1 MLPFKRRFILHG
13 KISHNINAMGQ
24 KVCKS
29 IYSLSAVAVTAFFVT
44 LFWSCSIDT
53 VEEQLGA
60 CRIIPVVTVN
70 PVVETSAGAVTT
82 GVFAHLP
89 ADSELGLTI
98 QSADGRY
105 SHTWMPLTDFRTD
118 EPFRPGEYVVEAFY
132 GSADAEGFDCP
143 YFYGSRSVNLVAG
156 TTTQVAVECRLAN
169 IGIVIKFD
177 PQYADVLQDISATI
191 HSAGGGY
198 VDYPSTETRTAFV
211 NPGTV
216 SLFLDVTTAA
226 GTRAEFLAATV
237 SNAHAGMLY
246 EISIGCET
254 TQNGDPQ
261 LSISFDDRI
270 STDDIV
276 IALTPSFLSAVPP
289 VLAATGFDEQTP
301 VEIIE
306 GNRPGSKVAFGVEGC
321 AGGQLL
327 LTTKARSLES
337 RGWPDEVDLLN
348 AGSDVISRM
357 QSLGLKLTETP
368 ADISSVDLTDVLPN
382 LRADD
387 PVDAFFV
394 SAVSAQ
400 GKMSG
405 PVALRVDV
413 QEADLSVTSV
423 SDVLMGLNIGQ
434 MHIVA
439 RGDDVAENIA
449 VEVKSADGSTWKAA
463 EILTVEPVEG
473 HDGEWI
479 VRFRVPQMA
488 VASASVRLLY
498 CGEERVRSTIRF
510 VSPEFSIEV
519 DPFARYA
526 VVRFSTAEVG
536 MLETVTS
543 MANLYV
549 NGQKQVLMRR
559 DPENGLILLGGLNEH
574 TQYVISASLYD
585 NPTEQSQFCSPVKI
599 ETERCLTVPNG
610 SFEDV
615 HDGVKYKNLPAGG
628 RFSQNIVDIFNCQ
641 NYATYDYFAPEQWAN
656 TNAKTFCRQAA
667 NYNTWYMQPSVYSIT
682 DATAGAYAVSIVS
695 TSWDLNGQAIDP
707 YRQTGTPYTSYS
719 KNIPSIAHHA
729 AGKLFLGEY
738 GFDPATEREVYKEGV
753 SFASRPTSLNGY
765 YRYMPCIG
773 DQSDRGLVI
782 VELLADRDG
791 TDIVVS
797 RGIGYLPVA
806 TGYTA
811 FSIPLTYDLFGIKP
825 YKLKIMFSSST
836 HIGSIAEESASVIT
850 FSDPVTSTSLGGSL
864 QIDDLTFSY

>member
-1 MLPFKRRFILHG
+1 
-13 KISHNINAMGQ
+13 MGQ
-24 KVCKS
+24 KICKS
-29 IYSLSAVAVTAFFVT
+29 IFSLSTVAVTAFLGM
-44 LFWSCSIDT
+44 LFGACSNDT
-53 VEEQLGA
+53 VEEQFGA

-70 PVVETSAGAVTT
+70 PIVETSAGAVST
-82 GVFAHLP
+82 GVFAQLP
-89 ADSELGLTI
+89 SDAELGLTI

-105 SHTWMPLTDFRTD
+105 SNTWMPLTDFRTD

-143 YFYGSRSVNLVAG
+143 YFYGSRTVNLVAG
-156 TTTQVAVECRLAN
+156 TTTQVDVECRLAN
-169 IGIVIKFD
+169 TGIAIKFD
-177 PQYADVLQDISATI
+177 SQYTNVLQDISATI

-198 VDYPSTETRTAFV
+198 VEYPSNETRTAFV
-211 NPGTV
+211 NPGAV
-216 SLFLDVTTAA
+216 SLFLDVTTVA
-226 GTRAEFLAATV
+226 GTHAEFLAATV
-237 SNAHAGMLY
+237 SNAHAGKLY
-246 EISIGCET
+246 EISVGCET

-261 LSISFDDRI
+261 LRISFDDRI

-276 IALTPSFLSAVPP
+276 IALTPSFLAAAPP
-289 VLAATGFDEQTP
+289 VLTATGFDQQTS

-306 GNRPGSKVAFGVEGC
+306 GNRPAEAVAFGVEGC
-321 AGGQLL
+321 DGGKLL
-327 LTTKARSLES
+327 LTTKARSLVS

-348 AGSDVISRM
+348 ADSDVISRM
-357 QSLGLKLTETP
+357 QALGLKLTETP
-368 ADISSVDLTDVLPN
+368 SGISAVDLTDVLPH

-405 PVALRVDV
+405 PVALSVDV
-413 QEADLSVTSV
+413 QEAGLSVISV

-439 RGDDVAENIA
+439 RGDDVAKNIA
-449 VEVKSADGSTWKAA
+449 VEVKSADGTAWKAA
-463 EILTVEPVEG
+463 EILAVEPLEG

-488 VASASVRLLY
+488 VASTSVRLLY
-498 CGEERVRSTIRF
+498 CGDERVSSTIRF
-510 VSPEFSIEV
+510 VSPEFSIEA
-519 DPFARYA
+519 DPYARYA
-526 VVRFSTAEVG
+526 AVRFSTAEAG

-543 MANLYV
+543 MAKLYV

-574 TQYVISASLYD
+574 TQYVITASLYD
-585 NPTEQSQFCSPVKI
+585 NPTEQSQFCAPVKI
-599 ETERCLTVPNG
+599 ETERCLAVPNG

-641 NYATYDYFAPEQWAN
+641 NYATYDYFAPKQWAN

-695 TSWDLNGQAIDP
+695 TSWDLNGPTIEP

-719 KNIPSIAHHA
+719 MNIPSIAHRA
-729 AGKLFLGEY
+729 AGKVFLGEY
-738 GFDPATEREVYKEGV
+738 GFDPATGKEVYKEGV
-753 SFASRPTSLNGY
+753 SFTSRPTSLNGY
-765 YRYMPCIG
+765 YRYMPCIA

-782 VELLADRDG
+782 VELVADSDG

-797 RGIGYLPVA
+797 RGVGYLSVA

-811 FSIPLTYDLFGIKP
+811 FSIPLTYDLFGVKP
-825 YKLKIMFSSST
+825 YKLKIMLSSSS
-836 HIGSIAEESASVIT
+836 HIGTIAEESASVIT
-850 FSDPVTSTSLGGSL
+850 FSDPVTSKSLGGSL